1 MVFDAKIVIPYGKQT
16 IGDDDL
22 AAVAEVLRS
31 DWLTTGPKV
40 VEFEREVAEFCGVE
54 HGVAI
59 SNGTAALHAAMAA
72 VGIGPGDEVVVPAI
86 TFVATA
92 NGVLY
97 QGGTPVFADVDPETL
112 LVDPASVAEKITSR
126 TKAIVAVDYA
136 GQPCDYDAL
145 QAVAERHGIPLV
157 ADACHSLGASYR
169 GRMAG
174 ALANLSTFSFH
185 PVKPVTTGEGG
196 MIVTSDVELARRM
209 RIFRNH
215 GITTD
220 FRQRES
226 AGSWDYDMVS
236 LGYNFRLP
244 DLSCALGIS
253 QLRKLPEWIERR
265 NHIAVAYHKAFSGS
279 ERIRPLVAAADR
291 THGYHLFVVRV
302 SCDRDE
308 VFRKLRA
315 MGIGVNVHYKPV
327 YLHPFYRSKGYPEG
341 LCPVAEEVFSSV
353 LSLPIYP
360 RMTDAQ
366 IAEVIAGISEAVAT
380 TA

>member
-1 MVFDAKIVIPYGKQT
+1 MIPYGKQT
-16 IGDDDL
+16 IGDDDF

-40 VEFEREVAEFCGVE
+40 AEFERAVAEFCGVE

-72 VGIGPGDEVVVPAI
+72 IGIGPGDEVIVPAL
-86 TFVATA
+86 TFVASA
-92 NGVLY
+92 NGVVY

-112 LVDPASVAEKITSR
+112 LVDPASVAEKMTPR
-126 TKAIVAVDYA
+126 TRAVVAVDYA

-145 QAVAERHGIPLV
+145 QALAGQRGIPLV
-157 ADACHSLGASYR
+157 ADACHSLGASY
-169 GRMAG
+169 GDRMAG
-174 ALANLSTFSFH
+174 ALADLSAFSFH

-196 MIVTSDVELARRM
+196 MIVTSDAELARRM
-209 RIFRNH
+209 RVFRNH

-226 AGSWDYDMVS
+226 VGSWDYDMVS
-236 LGYNFRLP
+236 LGYNLRLS

-265 NHIAVAYHKAFSGS
+265 NRIATEYHKAFAGS
-279 ERIRPLVAAADR
+279 EKIRPLAAAADR

-302 SCDRDE
+302 SCDRNE
-308 VFRKLRA
+308 VFKKLRA
-315 MGIGVNVHYKPV
+315 AGIGVNVHYKPV
-327 YLHPFYRSKGYPEG
+327 YLHPFYRNKGYPEG
-341 LCPVAEEVFSSV
+341 LCPMAEKVFDSI

-360 RMTDAQ
+360 RMTDAE
-366 IAEVIAGISEAVAT
+366 IREVVAGISEAVAT